1 MMIKRVC
8 VIGGGPTGLAAV
20 KSLNMEPNCKFSID
34 LFDIRSEYG
43 GVWNYFGEK
52 TNYFNDEDIRQKKEH
67 NYSPIYRDLET
78 NIVRQLMSYSGLEFE
93 SPNSF
98 PRHFEVLAYLRKY
111 TKTIGNFNAFTS
123 TKVTSVDKK
132 NGVWE
137 VEYQDLHTNDLKSD
151 TYDFVIVANGHFEKP
166 FVPKIP
172 GLDEWATKDPSGA
185 IHAKFFD
192 DIQLYKDKTVVVIG
206 GSSSGSDIALHLS
219 KVAKKIYVSIKEG
232 ELFGEFDSET
242 PFVDRISEIA
252 SVDYD
257 TKTIILKS
265 GQKLLVDAIIV
276 ATGYFYELPFL
287 KLPLCHDTYISDIYQ
302 QMFYIPDPSLSFTG
316 LLKNVKPFPLSELQG
331 AVIARVYSGRLEL
344 PSEEEMHKAYKE
356 ELESTG
362 EKDFHNFKTKQ
373 MDYYWYWQKLIKD
386 NGLEEGMKPL
396 VFEGKNLDFQNNSGT
411 LKNNRILEV
420 NKSIVSKRLGK

>member
-1 MMIKRVC
+1 MKRVC

-20 KSLNMEPNCKFSID
+20 KSLNMEPNCKFAID
-34 LFDIRSEYG
+34 LFDIRSNYG

-52 TNYFNDEDIRQKKEH
+52 TNFFNDKDIDQRKEY

-111 TKTIGNFNAFTS
+111 AKTIGSYNAFTR

-132 NGVWE
+132 DSVWE
-137 VEYQDLHTNDLKSD
+137 VEYQDLATNTFKSG

-166 FVPKIP
+166 FTPGIP
-172 GLDEWATKDPSGA
+172 GLADWASKDPAGA

-192 DIQLYKDKTVVVIG
+192 DIQLYKDKTVVVVG

-242 PFVDRISEIA
+242 PFVDRITEIA
-252 SVDYD
+252 SVDYE
-257 TKTIILKS
+257 TKSITLKS
-265 GQKLLVDAIIV
+265 GQMISVDAIIT
-276 ATGYFYELPFL
+276 ATGYFYDLPFM
-287 KLPLCHDTYISDIYQ
+287 KLDLCHDTYISDVYQ

-331 AVIARVYSGRLEL
+331 SVIARVYSGRLKL
-344 PSEEEMHKAYKE
+344 PSKEEMYEAYRN

-362 EKDFHNFKTKQ
+362 EKGFHDFKTKQ
-373 MDYYWYWQKLIKD
+373 MDYYWYWQNYIKD
-386 NGLEEGMKPL
+386 HGLEEGMSSL
-396 VFEGKNLDFQNNSGT
+396 LFEGENLDFQINSGT

-420 NKSIVSKRLGK
+420 NKSIVTKRLGK